1 MSNIAI
7 IGSGSWGIALAI
19 HLSKTGHN
27 VKVWSFC
34 QEEADLIN
42 NENKCKFL
50 LNVDLPKNIY
60 CTTNY
65 EEALEG
71 SEIVLV
77 VTPAKFFRNIVKEF
91 KKYIKA
97 QIIVVCSKGI
107 EEDTLLTLDEVVM
120 EEIPNSKVGIL
131 SGPSHA
137 EEVALG
143 IPTAIVIA
151 SKHEDVQEKIQDEF
165 MNQNFRV
172 YTSSDVKGVGLG
184 GAIKNVIALCAGVAA
199 GLGYG
204 DNTFAALITRGLT
217 EITRLGTAM
226 GAQENTFYGLTGLGD
241 LIVTCL
247 SQYSRNRKAG
257 MLVAQGKSMQEAQDE
272 IGMVVESFY
281 TIKASY
287 KLMKKYEVEMPIL
300 NSMYNVLFNN
310 YNLNETVKDLLNRDK
325 TSE

>member
-1 MSNIAI
+1 MSNITI

-27 VKVWSFC
+27 LKVWSFA

-50 LNVDLPKNIY
+50 PNVDLPKNIY

-71 SEIVLV
+71 SKIVLV

-91 KKYIKA
+91 KTYIKD

-107 EEDTLLTLDEVVM
+107 EENTLLTLDEVVL

-151 SKHEDVQEKIQDEF
+151 SKHQDVQEKIQDEF
-165 MNQNFRV
+165 MSQNFRV
-172 YTSSDVKGVGLG
+172 YTSYDVKGVGLG
-184 GAIKNVIALCAGVAA
+184 GSIKNVIALCAGVAA

-217 EITRLGTAM
+217 EIARLGIAM

-247 SQYSRNRKAG
+247 SEHSRNRKAG
-257 MLVAQGKSMQEAQDE
+257 ILVAQGKSMQEAQDE

-287 KLMKKYEVEMPIL
+287 KLMQKYEVEMPIL
-300 NSMYNVLFNN
+300 SGMYNVLFNN
-310 YNLNETVKDLLNRDK
+310 YDLNQTVKDLLNRDK
-325 TSE
+325 KSE